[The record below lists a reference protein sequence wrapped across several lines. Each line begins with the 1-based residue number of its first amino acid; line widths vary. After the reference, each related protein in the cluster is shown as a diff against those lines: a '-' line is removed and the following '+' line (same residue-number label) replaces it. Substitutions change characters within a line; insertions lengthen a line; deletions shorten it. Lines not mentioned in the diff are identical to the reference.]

1 MAEQRQNRDRL
12 RKKQISHIFTRD
24 AVPENPAPQVFY
36 PAKLHTEGEKENSS
50 LLFLLDPADR
60 EEGRKKISSVLEVL
74 LADLR
79 TELT

>member
-60 EEGRKKISSVLEVL
+60 EEGRKISFVLEVL